1 MAVVAELLVEEPD
14 PQLAG
19 TAERCLRW
27 LRYGAENAGVLD
39 LPIKIAT
46 YDGTITAGGERLGA
60 YVISLRSAQ
69 MYWAAAMLL
78 PLYAETALAIRRSAN
93 EDIVRQW
100 LCLTYPVEW
109 EAWCRRFPFKPAVKL
124 RRHIADLMSQR
135 LGEDPL

>member
-1 MAVVAELLVEEPD
+1 MAVAEPLLEEPD
-14 PQLAG
+14 PLLAG

-27 LRYGAENAGVLD
+27 LRYGADGAALD
-39 LPIKIAT
+39 FPIKIAT
-46 YDGTITAGGERLGA
+46 YDGTVVAGGERLGA

-93 EDIVRQW
+93 EAIVAQW
-100 LCLTYPVEW
+100 LCRTYPAEW
-109 EAWCRRFPFKPAVKL
+109 ESWRQRFPFKPAVKL